1 MGGNESLILYAY
13 YKKYIIYNENLE
25 SIDKSNIVFVSLT
38 NNLIS
43 CDCYN
48 LIINKKGQNRKFILK
63 YLGLPDLPKK
73 IDKKLNSHL
82 NDIEKMDK
90 LQYMNEKLKTFFCRI
105 MVYILDDY
113 ADYLLLTTDK
123 AIFNKDNYLMNK
135 KEDNLL
141 FYKELLSTQLFTQ
154 FIFFENEIYKNKK
167 QLSKNLKQK
176 EMTYGALHD
185 GIYKDYS
192 FFNRNKSIIEELRIM
207 IIKRKKDKIRKPL
220 LSARKLVKN
229 IGQMIYGTSEN
240 KKKGNNKEETK
251 QKVVK
256 TNLSVI
262 KIKKERNKKRTDI
275 LLMPY
280 FIEEPILELNDNEKY
295 DYIQNNLNSIIT
307 LDNQL
312 NQINN
317 YKNKYIFDFN
327 QKFDLKNIKDDHV
340 RYFKGKIYNYVE
352 QSNNNNNNNISRLDL
367 SSTELPKFLKKTS
380 KKNYLNDNSVV
391 ISTVGDDEEK
401 YFVQSK
407 EKINDWF
414 KNLYLSSN
422 KKKLSTIINITEEL
436 RNERNKKYFTRLI
449 SQNYRTLYDIKEN
462 NLFFLCNESFME
474 LLLKIKMILSNVT
487 YQEFR
492 ICKLITLSCFK
503 YYTYLDEHK
512 FTKFY
517 IYNKYNELYTPCN
530 LWFNNLFWKTWYDED
545 ISYIEKQINLS
556 NENEYDCDLNK
567 SNQEDNELFEYNEEN
582 NNYSIE
588 YQLLVKI
595 NKVMNWL
602 KLEEDFIKKVIFDD
616 LAANYLDEN
625 EINLFKDQF

>member
-251 QKVVK
+251 QKIVK

-352 QSNNNNNNNISRLDL
+352 QNNNNNNNISRIDL

-380 KKNYLNDNSVV
+380 KKNYINDNSVV

-530 LWFNNLFWKTWYDED
+530 LWLNNLFWKTWYDED